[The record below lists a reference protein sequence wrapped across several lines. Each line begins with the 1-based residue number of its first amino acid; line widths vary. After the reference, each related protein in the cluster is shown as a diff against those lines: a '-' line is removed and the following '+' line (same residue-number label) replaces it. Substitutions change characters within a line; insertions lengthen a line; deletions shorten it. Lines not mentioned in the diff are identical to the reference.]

1 MTITKLTRTDL
12 APDLEAYQAL
22 FAQAELSHPAPSLS
36 GDLQPRL
43 FYGLEQLLYTPA
55 VSSFMLV
62 KAPEEPEYLQWL
74 AAETRTLHEPA
85 APLYGVR
92 YEVTDAQVTLAPA
105 QGAEDNFASTAP
117 VVMADW
123 VEAEQLFGC
132 VRQFN
137 GAITLQPGL
146 VHQAN
151 GGVLVLSLRTLLA
164 QPLLWVRLKNMVT
177 RQRFDWLSMDE
188 SRPLPVS
195 IPSMPLSLKIILV
208 GERESLADFQEMEP
222 ELAAQAIYSEYEDT
236 LQFADA
242 DTLKAWC
249 QWVWQNAQQLAL
261 PGPAADAWP
270 LLIDEGTRYTGDQ
283 ETLPL

>member
-1 MTITKLTRTDL
+1 
-12 APDLEAYQAL
+12 
-22 FAQAELSHPAPSLS
+22 
-36 GDLQPRL
+36 
-43 FYGLEQLLYTPA
+43 
-55 VSSFMLV
+55 
-62 KAPEEPEYLQWL
+62 
-74 AAETRTLHEPA
+74 
-85 APLYGVR
+85 
-92 YEVTDAQVTLAPA
+92 
-105 QGAEDNFASTAP
+105 
-117 VVMADW
+117 MADW

-249 QWVWQNAQQLAL
+249 QWVWQNAQQLEL

-270 LLIDEGTRYTGDQ
+270 LLIDEGTRYTRRSGDPAAQ
-283 ETLPL
+283 SAMDNPPAAGSRRLLRRRGDYRRSDADHAGAPGMA

>member
-1 MTITKLTRTDL
+1 M
-12 APDLEAYQAL
+12 
-22 FAQAELSHPAPSLS
+22 
-36 GDLQPRL
+36 
-43 FYGLEQLLYTPA
+43 
-55 VSSFMLV
+55 
-62 KAPEEPEYLQWL
+62 
-74 AAETRTLHEPA
+74 
-85 APLYGVR
+85 
-92 YEVTDAQVTLAPA
+92 
-105 QGAEDNFASTAP
+105 
-117 VVMADW
+117 

-195 IPSMPLSLKIILV
+195 IPSMPLSLKIITV
-208 GERESLADFQEMEP
+208 GERESLADFREMEP

-242 DTLKAWC
+242 DTLKARC
-249 QWVWQNAQQLAL
+249 QWVWQNAQQLEL
-261 PGPAADAWP
+261 PGPAADAASA
-270 LLIDEGTRYTGDQ
+270 DR
-283 ETLPL
+283 

>member
-1 MTITKLTRTDL
+1 
-12 APDLEAYQAL
+12 
-22 FAQAELSHPAPSLS
+22 
-36 GDLQPRL
+36 
-43 FYGLEQLLYTPA
+43 
-55 VSSFMLV
+55 MLV

-105 QGAEDNFASTAP
+105 QSAEDNFASTAP

-222 ELAAQAIYSEYEDT
+222 VLAAQAIYSEYEDT

-249 QWVWQNAQQLAL
+249 QWVWQNTQQLEL
-261 PGPAADAWP
+261 PGRQPMP
-270 LLIDEGTRYTGDQ
+270 GLC
-283 ETLPL
+283 

>member
-1 MTITKLTRTDL
+1 M
-12 APDLEAYQAL
+12 
-22 FAQAELSHPAPSLS
+22 
-36 GDLQPRL
+36 
-43 FYGLEQLLYTPA
+43 
-55 VSSFMLV
+55 
-62 KAPEEPEYLQWL
+62 
-74 AAETRTLHEPA
+74 
-85 APLYGVR
+85 
-92 YEVTDAQVTLAPA
+92 TLAPA

-137 GAITLQPGL
+137 GAITLEPGL

-249 QWVWQNAQQLAL
+249 QWVWQNAQQLELRARQPM
-261 PGPAADAWP
+261 PG
-270 LLIDEGTRYTGDQ
+270 LC
-283 ETLPL
+283 

>member
-1 MTITKLTRTDL
+1 MLKLNFPIR
-12 APDLEAYQAL
+12 P
-22 FAQAELSHPAPSLS
+22 PSLS

-137 GAITLQPGL
+137 GAITLEPGL

-208 GERESLADFQEMEP
+208 GERESLADFRGNG
-222 ELAAQAIYSEYEDT
+222 AGAGCA
-236 LQFADA
+236 
-242 DTLKAWC
+242 
-249 QWVWQNAQQLAL
+249 
-261 PGPAADAWP
+261 
-270 LLIDEGTRYTGDQ
+270 GD
-283 ETLPL
+283 L

>member
-1 MTITKLTRTDL
+1 
-12 APDLEAYQAL
+12 
-22 FAQAELSHPAPSLS
+22 
-36 GDLQPRL
+36 
-43 FYGLEQLLYTPA
+43 
-55 VSSFMLV
+55 MLV

-208 GERESLADFQEMEP
+208 GERESLADFREMERSW
-222 ELAAQAIYSEYEDT
+222 LRRRSIASMKT
-236 LQFADA
+236 L
-242 DTLKAWC
+242 C
-249 QWVWQNAQQLAL
+249 S
-261 PGPAADAWP
+261 
-270 LLIDEGTRYTGDQ
+270 LLTPTR
-283 ETLPL
+283 

>member
-1 MTITKLTRTDL
+1 MLKLNFPIR
-12 APDLEAYQAL
+12 P
-22 FAQAELSHPAPSLS
+22 PSLS

-137 GAITLQPGL
+137 GAITLEPRAGPS
-146 VHQAN
+146 
-151 GGVLVLSLRTLLA
+151 G
-164 QPLLWVRLKNMVT
+164 
-177 RQRFDWLSMDE
+177 QRRRACAFATYTAGATAA
-188 SRPLPVS
+188 
-195 IPSMPLSLKIILV
+195 V
-208 GERESLADFQEMEP
+208 GA
-222 ELAAQAIYSEYEDT
+222 SEKYGDSS
-236 LQFADA
+236 
-242 DTLKAWC
+242 
-249 QWVWQNAQQLAL
+249 AL
-261 PGPAADAWP
+261 
-270 LLIDEGTRYTGDQ
+270 
-283 ETLPL
+283 

>member
-1 MTITKLTRTDL
+1 MTITKLTEPTLRL
-12 APDLEAYQAL
+12 NLEAYQAL
-22 FAQAELSHPAPSLS
+22 FVKLNFPSGPLPL
-36 GDLQPRL
+36 GNLQPRL

-137 GAITLQPGL
+137 GAITLEPGL
-146 VHQAN
+146 VH
-151 GGVLVLSLRTLLA
+151 
-164 QPLLWVRLKNMVT
+164 
-177 RQRFDWLSMDE
+177 
-188 SRPLPVS
+188 RPT
-195 IPSMPLSLKIILV
+195 
-208 GERESLADFQEMEP
+208 
-222 ELAAQAIYSEYEDT
+222 AAC
-236 LQFADA
+236 LCF
-242 DTLKAWC
+242 
-249 QWVWQNAQQLAL
+249 
-261 PGPAADAWP
+261 
-270 LLIDEGTRYTGDQ
+270 RYVHCWRNRCCGCV
-283 ETLPL
+283 

>member
-105 QGAEDNFASTAP
+105 QSAEDNFASTAP

-123 VEAEQLFGC
+123 VEAEQLLAAYASLTVQSPSSLGWSIKPTAACLCFRYVHCWRNRCCGC
-132 VRQFN
+132 V
-137 GAITLQPGL
+137 
-146 VHQAN
+146 
-151 GGVLVLSLRTLLA
+151 
-164 QPLLWVRLKNMVT
+164 
-177 RQRFDWLSMDE
+177 
-188 SRPLPVS
+188 
-195 IPSMPLSLKIILV
+195 
-208 GERESLADFQEMEP
+208 
-222 ELAAQAIYSEYEDT
+222 
-236 LQFADA
+236 
-242 DTLKAWC
+242 
-249 QWVWQNAQQLAL
+249 
-261 PGPAADAWP
+261 
-270 LLIDEGTRYTGDQ
+270 
-283 ETLPL
+283 